1 MGHEDPSELREPEFA
16 PQKLMLGSLA
26 TVEQPHLRS
35 LWQSQ
40 RDGRNVAGPGGNAR
54 TCSQKGDLQGRQSS
68 VLHADIWLDMA
79 RGGTLKCLRF
89 RMVRIAS
96 VVLAGFA
103 TAALLGSAQLA
114 MPMEREPQMRVLLH
128 EGPKLLLRADKAQ
141 WMQVRGMGGGVQR
154 LRRLQLEQTGG
165 SVVAVL
171 DGKRRRLSTSTVLTV
186 QNDDPRGI
194 WLDSRRY
201 RGQFQISCRGG
212 RLRVVN
218 ALGIE
223 TYLASVV
230 GSEMPHQWPLA
241 ALKAQAVAAR
251 TYALRQRSRG
261 GGWDVKATV
270 ASQVYQG
277 VEAETSSTRQAV
289 AETRSLVL
297 VHRGKL
303 INAVFHS
310 SSGGVTESSGMVWS
324 QQLPYLVS
332 VPDHDQHSPVHRWQ
346 ERFGSSGLRQRL
358 PETGG
363 VNRVDVTSRSA
374 SGRVRQAKLEGP
386 RGSLVLTGS
395 ELRQRLGL
403 KSTLVTFEMVSA
415 DTAQPSQP
423 STVLARRTASSTG
436 SRSRIDRIT
445 ASVARSATTASL
457 PSTSFLVAP
466 PPPPPVLSSSMRSRS
481 FRFRA
486 SRSNERRR
494 PAAGGL
500 QLLVRGQGYGHG
512 VGMSQWGAHG
522 LAEQGADFRTI
533 LRHYYRGADVLP
545 FKPHYD
551 PALAW
556 QPHSASGWW
565 S

>member
-1 MGHEDPSELREPEFA
+1 
-16 PQKLMLGSLA
+16 
-26 TVEQPHLRS
+26 
-35 LWQSQ
+35 
-40 RDGRNVAGPGGNAR
+40 
-54 TCSQKGDLQGRQSS
+54 
-68 VLHADIWLDMA
+68 MA
-79 RGGTLKCLRF
+79 RGGTLNRLRL

-103 TAALLGSAQLA
+103 TAALFGSAQHA

-128 EGPKLLLRADKAQ
+128 EGPKLLLRADKTQ
-141 WMQVRGMGGGVQR
+141 WMQVRGLGGGVRR
-154 LRRLQLEQTGG
+154 LRRLQLEQAGG

-171 DGKRRRLSTSTVLTV
+171 DGNRRRLASGTVLTV

-201 RGQFQISCRGG
+201 RGEFQISCRGG

-218 ALGIE
+218 ALGVE
-223 TYLASVV
+223 TYLTSVV
-230 GSEMPHQWPLA
+230 GSEMPHHWPLA

-261 GGWDVKATV
+261 GGWDVKASV
-270 ASQVYQG
+270 ASQVYRG
-277 VEAETSSTRQAV
+277 VEAETASTRQAV

-346 ERFGSSGLRQRL
+346 ERFASSGLRQRL

-374 SGRVRQAKLEGP
+374 SGRVRQARLEGP
-386 RGSLVLTGS
+386 RGSLVLTGR

-415 DTAQPSQP
+415 DSATPFQA
-423 STVLARRTASSTG
+423 STVLARRSASSTG

-445 ASVARSATTASL
+445 ASVARSTTTSSL

-466 PPPPPVLSSSMRSRS
+466 PPPPPVLSSPMRSRS

-486 SRSNERRR
+486 SRSNARRG
-494 PAAGGL
+494 PAVGGL

-522 LAEQGADFRTI
+522 LAEQGADFRAI
-533 LRHYYRGADVLP
+533 LGHYYRGADVLP
-545 FKPHYD
+545 FKSHYD

-556 QPHSASGWW
+556 QPHPASGWW
-565 S
+565 G

>member
-1 MGHEDPSELREPEFA
+1 MP
-16 PQKLMLGSLA
+16 
-26 TVEQPHLRS
+26 
-35 LWQSQ
+35 
-40 RDGRNVAGPGGNAR
+40 
-54 TCSQKGDLQGRQSS
+54 
-68 VLHADIWLDMA
+68 
-79 RGGTLKCLRF
+79 RGGTLKRLWLRT
-89 RMVRIAS
+89 VRIAS
-96 VVLAGFA
+96 VVLVGVA
-103 TAALLGSAQLA
+103 TAALLCSARHA

-128 EGPKLLLRADKAQ
+128 EGPKLLVRADKAQ
-141 WMQVRGMGGGVQR
+141 WMQVRGLGGGVRR
-154 LRRLQLEQTGG
+154 LRRLQLEQAGG

-171 DGKRRRLSTSTVLTV
+171 DGTRRRLASSTVLTV

-201 RGQFQISCRGG
+201 RGEFQISCRGG

-218 ALGIE
+218 ALGVE

-230 GSEMPHQWPLA
+230 GSEMPHHWPLA
-241 ALKAQAVAAR
+241 ALRAQAIAAR

-270 ASQVYQG
+270 ASQVYRG
-277 VEAETSSTRQAV
+277 VEAETASTRQAV
-289 AETRSLVL
+289 ADTRSLVL

-346 ERFGSSGLRQRL
+346 ERFASSGLRQRL

-363 VNRVDVTSRSA
+363 VNRVAVTSRSA
-374 SGRVRQAKLEGP
+374 SGRVRQARLEGP
-386 RGSLVLTGS
+386 RGSLVLTGR

-415 DTAQPSQP
+415 DSDMPSQP
-423 STVLARRTASSTG
+423 STVVARRTTSSTG

-445 ASVARSATTASL
+445 ASVASSATTSSL
-457 PSTSFLVAP
+457 PSTSVLVAP
-466 PPPPPVLSSSMRSRS
+466 PPPVLSRPMRAQP

-494 PAAGGL
+494 PAVGGF

-522 LAEQGADFRTI
+522 LAEQGADFRAI
-533 LRHYYRGADVLP
+533 LSHYYRGADVRP

-556 QPHSASGWW
+556 QPHPASGWW
-565 S
+565 G